1 MGTFF
6 KLQIS
11 SLASTIADWLI
22 TLALTELFNFWY
34 LFSGIIGTTSG
45 GIIHFLINRN
55 WVFLETETKTLH
67 QVFKYV
73 LAWIGYLGL
82 SVLGLYFLTD
92 LLKINYMASK
102 IMIAILLGVTY
113 NILMQKHFVF
123 RKK

>member
-1 MGTFF
+1 MGAFF

-11 SLASTIADWLI
+11 SLAATIADWLI
-22 TLALTELFNFWY
+22 TLALTELFHFWY

-55 WVFLETETKTLH
+55 WVFLETETKIFH

-82 SVLGLYFLTD
+82 SVLWLYLLTD
-92 LLKINYMASK
+92 LFKINYIVSK

>member
-11 SLASTIADWLI
+11 SFASTIADWLI
-22 TLALTELFNFWY
+22 TIALTELFDFWY
-34 LFSGIIGTTSG
+34 LFSGITGTISG
-45 GIIHFLINRN
+45 GAIHFLINRN
-55 WVFLETETKTLH
+55 WVFSETETKTLH

-73 LAWIGYLGL
+73 LAWIVYLGL
-82 SVLGLYFLTD
+82 SVSGLFLLTD
-92 LLKINYMASK
+92 LLKINYIASK

-113 NILMQKHFVF
+113 NFLMQKYFVF